1 MPTNDRQ
8 ADDLRLVAQQQAE
21 IGQVERQKEKLRVAF
36 KKFDVD
42 NSGELDRVEF
52 RQMLTAQGL
61 RRLTQEKCDQLFRKV
76 DVDDSGFVSV
86 EEFIS
91 FVTATINKAP
101 SSSVATIEEVLLEN
115 AVLKSEVAV
124 LKSQLEELQESY
136 DFLVASSGAGT
147 HAEVELPPVL
157 KAFIPIMKSEA
168 IKAMAVHINEAEKGA
183 MKAETEAER
192 EAFAQSFRETIIDI
206 QKLLVVEIDA
216 RCETEGI
223 ISTCDSVIY
232 EGNKNFENIYK
243 SGNNFAPPPP
253 PLSSPYP
260 LRLRLTSSFLPS
272 HHNSFRN
279 VSL

>member
-52 RQMLTAQGL
+52 RQMLTAQGG
-61 RRLTQEKCDQLFRKV
+61 RRLTQEKCDQLFRKI

-91 FVTATINKAP
+91 FVTGTVDKAP
-101 SSSVATIEEVLLEN
+101 SSSVGRDDGDVLFLEN

-124 LKSQLEELQESY
+124 LKSQLEELEESY
-136 DFLVASSGAGT
+136 DRLVREMASSGAGT

-183 MKAETEAER
+183 MEAETEAER
-192 EAFAQSFRETIIDI
+192 TAFAKSFRKIIVDI
-206 QKLLVVEIDA
+206 QKVLVVEIDA

-260 LRLRLTSSFLPS
+260 LLLRLTLSFLPS
-272 HHNSFRN
+272 PS
-279 VSL
+279 

>member
-21 IGQVERQKEKLRVAF
+21 IDQVERQKEKLRVAF

-52 RQMLTAQGL
+52 RQMLTAQGG
-61 RRLTQEKCDQLFRKV
+61 RRLTQEKCDQLFRKI

-91 FVTATINKAP
+91 FVTATVDKTP
-101 SSSVATIEEVLLEN
+101 SSSVATMEDVLLLEN
-115 AVLKSEVAV
+115 AVLKSENAV
-124 LKSQLEELQESY
+124 LKSQLEELEESY
-136 DFLVASSGAGT
+136 DRLVKETASSGAGT

-157 KAFIPIMKSEA
+157 EAFIPIMKSDA
-168 IKAMAVHINEAEKGA
+168 IKAMAVHINEAETGA

-192 EAFAQSFRETIIDI
+192 EAFAQSFRETIADI
-206 QKLLVVEIDA
+206 QKVLAVEIDA

-253 PLSSPYP
+253 LSSPYP
-260 LRLRLTSSFLPS
+260 LLLRLTSSFLPS
-272 HHNSFRN
+272 PS
-279 VSL
+279 